1 MHRDESCLILRHIHI
16 KLRIDHRQRFLRDC
30 ELLRIE
36 PARLPEHH
44 VTDRNVLPDPH
55 DRHMDMIGQGDIA
68 AFIEPGSQFLL
79 SHIDDGIARIKI
91 IERQPGQEFLELLQH
106 LMVTQTIHLV
116 QLLFGH
122 IIAVVLAKGDAASHS
137 YDFPPLGIIGHDYV
151 VIQYFFNLHDN
162 FPQNPQCIKKSKTT
176 QQPPLLCLFCL
187 HHCIHKI
194 PSKNSDCFFE
204 GLANSMSPS
213 KRRRTGPRLCL
224 CLKKYEILLN

>member
-1 MHRDESCLILRHIHI
+1 
-16 KLRIDHRQRFLRDC
+16 
-30 ELLRIE
+30 
-36 PARLPEHH
+36 
-44 VTDRNVLPDPH
+44 
-55 DRHMDMIGQGDIA
+55 MIGQGDIA
-68 AFIEPGSQFLL
+68 AFIKTGSQFLL
-79 SHIDDGIARIKI
+79 SHVDDGIARIQI
-91 IERQPGQEFLELLQH
+91 IKRQVRQKFLELFQH
-106 LMVTQTIHLV
+106 LMIAQTVYLV
-116 QLLFGH
+116 QLILRH
-122 IIAVVLAKGDAASHS
+122 IITVVLAKGDAASHS
-137 YDFPPLGIIGHDYV
+137 DDFPSLGIIGHDYI
-151 VIQYFFNLHDN
+151 VIQYFLDLHDN